1 MVLNRRAYGIFEIV
15 QIFLGIGDGIL
26 GGLNRVIKAGAVLL
40 VVGMNYVQKELFA
53 QWIAKRV
60 SFDFV
65 HNSYLSLVYSY
76 HMYNN
81 PIAITFVN
89 ILSTMR
95 YKFIEANQLEFKK
108 LFLV

>member
-53 QWIAKRV
+53 HWIAKRV